1 MASIVSKGGW
11 SSEEDHKL
19 LNAVENHGTKWS
31 VVASL
36 VETRNSGQCAKRW
49 NDTLNPEIDRS
60 AWSTEEDQKLLD
72 AVSNHG
78 TSWTTIVKSYFP
90 GRTALAAKNRYSH
103 LSRST
108 HSRRASSPSNSSSD
122 TSEVSTPISI
132 ESSLGSS
139 TKDDLFISD
148 DMDFMFADT
157 SPESPSSRSSS
168 SDPPTPSSSTP
179 TDTQMLETFLIN
191 LASEAAL
198 PSPDGKLGGFSFS
211 EDFLSSSNVQ
221 ELFNPSLSPFTPDP
235 AFSLPHIAG
244 LNELTTTLNTD
255 PIPSFW
261 PQTKE
266 SAQDTT
272 SGSPSPSEGL
282 SITNFNID
290 EGAFRPDQQV
300 AVAVAICRADNLR
313 PTVQILIQSLAGAL
327 AQPPSPSPSKT

>member
-11 SSEEDHKL
+11 SSEEDRKL
-19 LNAVENHGTKWS
+19 LDAVEKHGTKWS

-132 ESSLGSS
+132 ENSLVSS
-139 TKDDLFISD
+139 TKDDILIPN
-148 DMDFMFADT
+148 DMDFMFADA
-157 SPESPSSRSSS
+157 SPKSPSSQSTSSG
-168 SDPPTPSSSTP
+168 PPTPSSSTP
-179 TDTQMLETFLIN
+179 TDTQMLERLLTN
-191 LASEAAL
+191 LASGTAL
-198 PSPDGKLGGFSFS
+198 PSPDGKLGEFPFS
-211 EDFLSSSNVQ
+211 EDFLSSSNAL
-221 ELFNPSLSPFTPDP
+221 ELFDSLLSPFTPDP
-235 AFSLPHIAG
+235 AYSIPHIAG
-244 LNELTTTLNTD
+244 LDDSPTTLDTD
-255 PIPSFW
+255 PILSFW

-272 SGSPSPSEGL
+272 SGGPPPSESPS
-282 SITNFNID
+282 IMTFNVD
-290 EGAFRPDQQV
+290 EGAFKPDQQV

-327 AQPPSPSPSKT
+327 AQSPSLSPSKT